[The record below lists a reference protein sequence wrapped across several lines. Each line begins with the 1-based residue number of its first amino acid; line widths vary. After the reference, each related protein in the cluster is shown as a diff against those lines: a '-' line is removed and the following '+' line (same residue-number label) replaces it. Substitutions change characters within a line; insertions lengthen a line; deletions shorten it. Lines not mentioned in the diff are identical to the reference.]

1 MGSHCFHLPSPLPEG
16 LVFVGPLLK
25 DRASF
30 GQGSN
35 RQAFACADAAGDW
48 LRENRQR
55 PAGQEV
61 RLVVLHQDA
70 FAGAEGEARLVRWLE
85 QLRQWRLP
93 CLAILL
99 HAGLPA
105 DQLVRLFRAGLF
117 DAVSLPLDTPGWINL
132 LIRAEKRLEYRHQ
145 SHLILES
152 AGEAREALLNL
163 RRGIGNRAAA
173 AHNQLLHSQESLRAA
188 NAQMAAAMEELSLL
202 FQFGRKLST
211 ARNWDQVL
219 RELLQSLA
227 DFVGCGGAALILRSA
242 QGGDFAPR
250 QTWQWEE
257 SSWDKVLVKLQD
269 QVGEAMAESMMAP
282 GIFTFA
288 PHTETASPG
297 GGKVIVLP
305 LEHQDVRL
313 GYLLLMFATTAKRQ
327 AAADHFLPFLQT
339 IQLMLAE
346 EIASAQKLDRI
357 RDIGRFNT
365 RVLSTVKSAIWV
377 LDEKGRTVYC
387 NRAGQEMLTG
397 QAARPED
404 LQESI
409 FQIGRG
415 RLEDQVRSEG
425 PELPELLLD
434 ARLRLDDIPGLL
446 LPGLRGAPEGLFR
459 GEGTI
464 LRSDGQRIPVLT
476 QSSLMKGRSRH
487 QEWLVVVCED
497 LRESRKLEIERL
509 RADRLEGLVEMSATL
524 AHEIRNP
531 LMGLSAQAELLAET
545 LPPEDDRS
553 RYIEVITGEVDRI
566 NETITRMLNFV
577 RPYEPSLEETD
588 MARLALDSV
597 ELTRPRAQEKSVG
610 LVLDFQGR
618 GGQPVSKDAWRYQ
631 LDGGQIKQVLL
642 NLIIN
647 AIDATPAESVVS
659 VSLRQSQSLALVDA
673 AQGTQ
678 KSLPGLLIQVSDAG
692 PGFPPDMAEKI
703 FRPFFT
709 TKNSGTGLGL
719 SICRKIIHAH
729 DGEIRAR
736 RHQKRTVFE
745 VMLPRARTPMGR
757 SAKIARTVQ
766 EIQTTQTIPSPQKEQ
781 A

>member
-1 MGSHCFHLPSPLPEG
+1 MAIDRFPLPAPLPEG
-16 LVFVGPLLK
+16 LVYIGPSV
-25 DRASF
+25 DPATVSAGGRC
-30 GQGSN
+30 
-35 RQAFACADAAGDW
+35 RHAFATAADALAW
-48 LRENRQR
+48 LRKNGEDGGSRD
-55 PAGQEV
+55 V
-61 RLVVLHQDA
+61 RLVILHQDS
-70 FAGAEGEARLVRWLE
+70 FAGESGEFRLIGWLE
-85 QLRQWRLP
+85 ELRELRLP

-99 HAGLPA
+99 HGGLPA
-105 DQLVRLFRAGLF
+105 AQLVRFFRAGLF
-117 DAVSLPLDTPGWINL
+117 DAVGLPLSRPDWINL

-152 AGEAREALLNL
+152 AGETRETLLNL
-163 RRGIGNRAAA
+163 RRDIGDRTAA
-173 AHNQLLHSQESLRAA
+173 AHNQLLHTQESLRAA
-188 NAQMAAAMEELSLL
+188 NDQMAAAMEELSLL
-202 FQFGRKLST
+202 FQFGRKLSA

-227 DFVGCGGAALILRSA
+227 DFVGCGGSALILRSA

-282 GIFTFA
+282 GIFSFA
-288 PHTETASPG
+288 PHADNDRPG

-305 LEHQDVRL
+305 LEHQEVRL
-313 GYLLLMFATTAKRQ
+313 GYLLLMFATIAERQ
-327 AAADHFLPFLQT
+327 AAADKFLPFLQT

-346 EIASAQKLDRI
+346 EIASAQMLDRI

-377 LDEKGRTVYC
+377 LDEEGKTVYT

-397 QAARPED
+397 QAGSSEGPD
-404 LQESI
+404 ESI

-415 RLEDQVRSEG
+415 RLEDLVG
-425 PELPELLLD
+425 PQGAELPELLLD

-459 GEGTI
+459 GEGAI
-464 LRSDGQRIPVLT
+464 LRSDGQRIPVLA

-577 RPYEPSLEETD
+577 RPYEPSWEETS

-597 ELTRPRAQEKSVG
+597 DLTRPRAEEKSVG
-610 LVLDFQGR
+610 LVLDFRDLEGR
-618 GGQPVSKDAWRYQ
+618 PASRDAWLFR

-659 VSLRQSQSLALVDA
+659 VSLQQSHGLPLVDA
-673 AQGTQ
+673 ASGTQ
-678 KSLPGLLIQVSDAG
+678 KNLPGLLIQVSDAG
-692 PGFPPDMAEKI
+692 PGFPPDTVEKI

-719 SICRKIIHAH
+719 SICRKIVHAH
-729 DGEIRAR
+729 GGEIRAQR
-736 RHQKRTVFE
+736 REDRTVFE
-745 VMLPRARTPMGR
+745 VMLPQVPAGQRAVT
-757 SAKIARTVQ
+757 A
-766 EIQTTQTIPSPQKEQ
+766 QKER

>member
-1 MGSHCFHLPSPLPEG
+1 MGSERFQLPTPWPEG
-16 LVFVGPLLK
+16 LLFLGPPIDGQEYLDPKKKRHAFVCPDEALAWLQ
-25 DRASF
+25 A
-30 GQGSN
+30 N
-35 RQAFACADAAGDW
+35 RHTAEG
-48 LRENRQR
+48 R
-55 PAGQEV
+55 EV

-70 FAGAEGEARLVRWLE
+70 FAGSEGEVRLISWLD
-85 QLRQWRLP
+85 QLREWRLP

-99 HAGLPA
+99 HAGLPT
-105 DQLVRLFRAGLF
+105 DQLVRLFRGGLF
-117 DAVSLPLDTPGWINL
+117 DAVGLPLDTSAWINL

-152 AGEAREALLNL
+152 TGETRETLLNL
-163 RRGIGNRAAA
+163 RRGIGDRAAA
-173 AHNQLLHSQESLRAA
+173 DHDQLLHSQQSLRAA
-188 NAQMAAAMEELSLL
+188 NDQMAAAMEELSLL
-202 FQFGRKLST
+202 FQFGRKLSA

-227 DFVGCGGAALILRSA
+227 DFVGCGGSALILRSA
-242 QGGDFAPR
+242 QGGDYAPR

-282 GIFTFA
+282 GVFSFA
-288 PHTETASPG
+288 PHAETDRPG

-305 LEHQDVRL
+305 LEHQEVRL
-313 GYLLLMFATTAKRQ
+313 GYLLLMFTTTAERM
-327 AAADHFLPFLQT
+327 AAAEKFLPFLQT
-339 IQLMLAE
+339 IQLMLSE
-346 EIASAQKLDRI
+346 EIASAQMLDRI

-377 LDEKGRTVYC
+377 LDEEGRTVYC

-397 QAARPED
+397 ATAPSSGPE
-404 LQESI
+404 ENI

-415 RLEDQVRSEG
+415 RLEDLVGSEATN
-425 PELPELLLD
+425 LPELLLD
-434 ARLRLDDIPGLL
+434 ARLRLDDIAGLL
-446 LPGLRGAPEGLFR
+446 LPGLRDAPEGLFR
-459 GEGTI
+459 GEGAI
-464 LRSDGQRIPVLT
+464 LRSDGQRIPVLA

-487 QEWLVVVCED
+487 QDWLVVVCED

-577 RPYEPSLEETD
+577 RPYEPSLEETS

-597 ELTRPRAQEKSVG
+597 DLTRPRAEEKSVG
-610 LVLDFQGR
+610 LILDFQGLDGR
-618 GGQPVSKDAWRYQ
+618 PVEQDSWRYR

-659 VSLRQSQSLALVDA
+659 VSLRQSRGLALVDA
-673 AQGTQ
+673 ASGTQ

-692 PGFPPDMAEKI
+692 PGFSPEMAEKI

-719 SICRKIIHAH
+719 SICRKIVNAH
-729 DGEIRAR
+729 GGEIRAQR
-736 RHQKRTVFE
+736 REDRTVFE
-745 VMLPRARTPMGR
+745 VMLPQARAGR
-757 SAKIARTVQ
+757 PAKTA
-766 EIQTTQTIPSPQKEQ
+766 QKER